1 MLSDKFLHSFVKN
14 AFKPVADNHCYV
26 VLDFLEILLEAARN
40 KGFIEGTCK
49 CVSGA
54 CDGETL
60 FDRLEGVEYSHL
72 LDVFKQDVL
81 RNVTVFRTRS
91 RNRRIVCISDVTYEP
106 YFGCRPSEWVH
117 PQIFHKG
124 AKGSYQILVLSL
136 LVNGRRE
143 IVGILPLRMG
153 DDKNRLLLQMLDELK
168 HKLKL
173 DCLLLDRG
181 FDSGWLI
188 LEFKRRK
195 IRFLMLWRTAEYLR
209 EEFKKIGNSKWERIR
224 HTVKVDVSEVSFT
237 LVLVKG
243 IKVEGDDKT
252 YRWVFATNMHKNQPI
267 KYILQYRR
275 RWGIETIFRVMDG
288 MQIKTKTTDM
298 TKRLFLLLFTV
309 YLYNSWKHLL
319 PNIDFHIT
327 FDEYTTHLQEVLGE
341 LHPSRPPTERQQQVR
356 EVIQATLA

>member
-1 MLSDKFLHSFVKN
+1 M
-14 AFKPVADNHCYV
+14 
-26 VLDFLEILLEAARN
+26 LDFLAVLLEAARN

-81 RNVTVFRTRS
+81 KNVTVFRTRS

-106 YFGCRPSEWVH
+106 YFGCHSNEWVH
-117 PQIFHKG
+117 PQVFHKG

-143 IVGILPLRMG
+143 IVGVLPLRAG
-153 DDKNRLLLQMLDELK
+153 DDKNLLLLQMLDELK
-168 HKLKL
+168 HKLNL

-188 LEFKRRK
+188 MEFIRRK

-209 EEFKKIGNSKWERIR
+209 EEFRKMGRTKWERIR
-224 HTVKVDVSEVSFT
+224 HTVKVDGGEVSFT

-252 YRWVFATNMHKNQPI
+252 YRWVFATNMRKNQPI

-288 MQIKTKTTDM
+288 LQIKTKTTDI

-309 YLYNSWKHLL
+309 YLYNSWKQLL
-319 PNIDFHIT
+319 PKIQFHIT
-327 FDEYTTHLQEVLGE
+327 FNEYATHTQEILE
-341 LHPSRPPTERQQQVR
+341 EQCPDRPPTERQRHVR
-356 EVIQATLA
+356 EAIKTTLE